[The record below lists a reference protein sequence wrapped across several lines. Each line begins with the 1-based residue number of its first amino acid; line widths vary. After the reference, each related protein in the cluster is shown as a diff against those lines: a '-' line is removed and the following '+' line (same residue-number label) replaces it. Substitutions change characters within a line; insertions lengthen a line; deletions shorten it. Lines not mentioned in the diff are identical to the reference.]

1 MRSVAYFQSKE
12 EQMNILRVLLFLALL
27 PPENDLELS
36 RILPIA
42 LAGVL
47 QVDLPDYIEKKEKK
61 YKKTSYPPPLK
72 AIIRSSLQGEVYT
85 QVGMVLN
92 FFK

>member
-47 QVDLPDYIEKKEKK
+47 QVDFPDYIEKKGKK
-61 YKKTSYPPPLK
+61 
-72 AIIRSSLQGEVYT
+72 V
-85 QVGMVLN
+85 
-92 FFK
+92 

>member
-1 MRSVAYFQSKE
+1 
-12 EQMNILRVLLFLALL
+12 MNILRVLLFLALL

-47 QVDLPDYIEKKEKK
+47 QVDFPDYIEKKGKK
-61 YKKTSYPPPLK
+61 
-72 AIIRSSLQGEVYT
+72 V
-85 QVGMVLN
+85 
-92 FFK
+92 